1 MNIYLVEWDHEHTYE
16 DYVSFVVCCDT
27 EETARTTYP
36 GEYGQQW
43 WVDHPEEAD
52 GWVSYSERTA
62 LKVTLLGHAAGGV
75 LAGVKCTNNVG
86 S

>member
-1 MNIYLVEWDHEHTYE
+1 MTRKDLVQFNLD
-16 DYVSFVVCCDT
+16 
-27 EETARTTYP
+27 
-36 GEYGQQW
+36 EYHWRKW